1 MRQAR
6 YRGDGDVH
14 ALLFGADVFGGVD
27 HHPCGAAAVQLRAGS
42 HNISSSRDK
51 EIDL

>member
-1 MRQAR
+1 MRLAR
-6 YRGDGDVH
+6 YRGDEDLQ
-14 ALLFGADVFGGVD
+14 ALLFGADVSGGVD
-27 HHPCGAAAVQLRAGS
+27 HRPRGAAAVQLQAGS